1 MDRMDIEKWEV
12 GAAFLPASISYL
24 IGTNMFG
31 SLAHKMGRWRAA
43 QLGLMLIGTC
53 LAMVSLFNISSKPQ
67 PGTLINC
74 IDV

>member
-1 MDRMDIEKWEV
+1 MDIEKWEV

-53 LAMVSLFNISSKPQ
+53 LAMVRFNSFLLKHLLTSRHSGK
-67 PGTLINC
+67 LY
-74 IDV
+74 

>member
-1 MDRMDIEKWEV
+1 MDIEKWEV

-53 LAMVSLFNISSKPQ
+53 LAMVSLF
-67 PGTLINC
+67 
-74 IDV
+74 